1 MRQATLQRS
10 EPFATLRAV
19 SFAAEGTSQSKKT
32 KIMHSNYL
40 SRGYR
45 SLTKVGGALF
55 LYGHSLAEKD
65 EHILRL
71 IQRGRSKHVFVSIY
85 GDPKDPLNT
94 ALTERAM
101 LLQGGSQKR
110 KVELYD
116 ASSARVWG

>member
-85 GDPKDPLNT
+85 GYPKDPINT
-94 ALTERAM
+94 TLTDRLT
-101 LLQGGSQKR
+101 LLH
-110 KVELYD
+110 
-116 ASSARVWG
+116 ARRN